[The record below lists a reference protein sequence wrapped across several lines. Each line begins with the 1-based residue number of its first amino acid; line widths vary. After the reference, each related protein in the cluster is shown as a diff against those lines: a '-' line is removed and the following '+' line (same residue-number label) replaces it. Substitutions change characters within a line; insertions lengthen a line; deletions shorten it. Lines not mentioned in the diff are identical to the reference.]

1 MFAVLSGKFF
11 SIIFDAFAIFFLMCD
26 DLDSNK
32 GVDGF
37 GIGICLG
44 FGGNGIFCVN
54 TGSGMMDF
62 GVMIDLVC
70 G

>member
-1 MFAVLSGKFF
+1 
-11 SIIFDAFAIFFLMCD
+11 MCD